1 MMGNIT
7 LRFVTIFLL
16 CFLILLVPFALAI
29 AQDKGLQNPTKFP
42 TIEKFI
48 EGVLRAVV
56 YIALPIIALFMV
68 YAGFKYVAARGN
80 ESKVSEAHKNFLY
93 VVIGAILILGA
104 WVFATLIGG
113 TVSQLVGP

>member
-1 MMGNIT
+1 MHLRHKAQFT
-7 LRFVTIFLL
+7 LVFLL
-16 CFLILLVPFALAI
+16 CFCAVVLPFAFAAAATSLE
-29 AQDKGLQNPTKFP
+29 NPTKFP

-48 EGVLRAVV
+48 EGVLKAVV
-56 YIALPIIALFMV
+56 YIALPVIALFMV
-68 YAGFKYVAARGN
+68 YAGFKYVSARGDIG
-80 ESKVSEAHKNFLY
+80 KIKEAHTNFLY